1 VFFAREVAAS
11 IGDRRELYN
20 RARLER
26 QISQIMGV
34 RRSVLQLDVIAFRDA
49 TTDVVATS
57 NPNTPLP
64 FTPADGEQLRLG
76 KIVSRLAVT
85 DGARH
90 WEIMAPVNI
99 EDTVAG
105 AVAVKFSFDR
115 ADALAA
121 RTRNWALALTAASV
135 VVMGVLMTVAVHV
148 AVNRPIQQFLDAIRR
163 VEGGDQSAVV
173 RVDTRDEFGV
183 LANHFNQMMGRLK
196 TFNEE
201 LQARVAEATAEA
213 EERYRE
219 VERLHEALFRLQRS
233 PGAGK
238 AAVLRNAS
246 VGTEFAVGTVTIP
259 IASSQEALVMKRV
272 LGLTLAGLLALP
284 LAASAEQTSGK
295 IKEVD
300 RAEHAFVLEDGT
312 RLWLDEGRLA
322 DLREGERVL
331 ATYTTQD
338 GKKVV
343 TELEVRTVVDGAET
357 TNLGGKT
364 SFFDYKIIE
373 SSD

>member
-163 VEGGDQSAVV
+163 VEGATSRRSSAS
-173 RVDTRDEFGV
+173 TP
-183 LANHFNQMMGRLK
+183 
-196 TFNEE
+196 
-201 LQARVAEATAEA
+201 AT
-213 EERYRE
+213 
-219 VERLHEALFRLQRS
+219 
-233 PGAGK
+233 
-238 AAVLRNAS
+238 
-246 VGTEFAVGTVTIP
+246 
-259 IASSQEALVMKRV
+259 SS
-272 LGLTLAGLLALP
+272 
-284 LAASAEQTSGK
+284 
-295 IKEVD
+295 
-300 RAEHAFVLEDGT
+300 
-312 RLWLDEGRLA
+312 
-322 DLREGERVL
+322 
-331 ATYTTQD
+331 
-338 GKKVV
+338 
-343 TELEVRTVVDGAET
+343 
-357 TNLGGKT
+357 
-364 SFFDYKIIE
+364 E
-373 SSD
+373 SSPTTSTR